1 MKFIHAADIHLD
13 SPLVGL
19 SAYLDAPAERLRT
32 ATREAFERLVTRA
45 IEESVDFMVIAGDL
59 YDGDWKDYHTGL
71 FFVRQM
77 GRLRQA
83 GIPVYLLYGNHDAE
97 SEVTRSLQLP
107 DNVQVFSARRAETFR
122 LDTHQVAL
130 HGQSFQR
137 AATTDNLVPG
147 YPAPVPGWL
156 NIGVLHTALEGNAQ
170 HANYA
175 PCSQAELQAK
185 GYQYWA
191 LGHVHTHWMVQGDV
205 TMAYPGNLQGRHI
218 RETGAHGALLV
229 TTEGAQQV
237 TRVERLEVDVLR
249 WHLLELDASQA
260 DDMPGALRLVGQ
272 ALEQLLQQEPAHM
285 VMAVRVR
292 FAGPSG
298 AHAALL
304 RSEQQLRH
312 EVIAQAVAL
321 DPERLWIEK
330 VIADTRPTTTAGAPI
345 SDEAAS
351 TFAELQD
358 LARTAPH
365 DETFVQALQA
375 GWQAVL
381 EKLPHEVLA
390 QAPELAALRQQPAQA
405 LAGQL
410 EEALALL
417 NARTGPAADPNR

>member
-19 SAYLDAPAERLRT
+19 SAYPDAPAERLRT
-32 ATREAFERLVTRA
+32 ATREAFERLVARA
-45 IEESVDFMVIAGDL
+45 IEEQVDFMVIAGDL

-83 GIPVYLLYGNHDAE
+83 GIAVYLLYGNHDAE

-107 DNVQVFSARRAETFR
+107 DNVQVFPARRAETFR
-122 LDTHQVAL
+122 IAAHQVAL
-130 HGQSFQR
+130 HGQSFKH

-170 HANYA
+170 HASYA
-175 PCSQAELQAK
+175 PCSQAELHAK

-191 LGHVHTHWMVQGDV
+191 LGHVHAHWVEQGDV
-205 TMAYPGNLQGRHI
+205 TIAYPGNLQGRHI

-229 TTEGAQQV
+229 TAEGTQI
-237 TRVERLEVDVLR
+237 TRIDRLEVDVLR
-249 WHLLELDASQA
+249 WHLLEIDASQA
-260 DDMPGALRLVGQ
+260 DDLPDALRLVGQ
-272 ALEQLLQQEPAHM
+272 ALDQLLRQEPAHM
-285 VMAVRVR
+285 VLAVRVR
-292 FAGPSG
+292 FAGASG

-304 RSEQQLRH
+304 RSDQQLRH

-321 DPERLWIEK
+321 NPERLWIEK
-330 VIADTRPTTTAGAPI
+330 VIADTQPLPLAQAPASGA
-345 SDEAAS
+345 AANA
-351 TFAELQD
+351 FAELQD
-358 LARTAPH
+358 LARTAPQ
-365 DETFVQALQA
+365 DESFAQALQA
-375 GWQAVL
+375 SWQAVL

-390 QAPELAALRQQPAQA
+390 QAPELAALRQQP
-405 LAGQL
+405 
-410 EEALALL
+410 EEALAAQLQDALTLL
-417 NARTGPAADPNR
+417 GARTGAAADADR

>member
-19 SAYLDAPAERLRT
+19 SAYPDAPAERLRT

-45 IEESVDFMVIAGDL
+45 IEEQVDFMVIAGDL

-122 LDTHQVAL
+122 LDTLQVAL
-130 HGQSFQR
+130 HGQSFKL
-137 AATTDNLVPG
+137 AATTDNLVPS

-170 HANYA
+170 HASYA
-175 PCSQAELQAK
+175 PCSQAELHAK

-191 LGHVHTHWMVQGDV
+191 LGHVHAYWVAQGDV
-205 TMAYPGNLQGRHI
+205 TIAYPGNLQGRHI

-229 TTEGAQQV
+229 TAEGAQV
-237 TRVERLEVDVLR
+237 TRVDRLEVDVLR

-260 DDMPGALRLVGQ
+260 DDLPGALRLVGQ
-272 ALEQLLQQEPAHM
+272 ALEQLLQQAPAHM

-304 RSEQQLRH
+304 RGDQQLRH

-330 VIADTRPTTTAGAPI
+330 VIADTRPPTMADTPI

-351 TFAELQD
+351 AFAELQD

-365 DETFVQALQA
+365 DADFVQALQA

-390 QAPELAALRQQPAQA
+390 QAPDLAALRQQPEQA
-405 LAGQL
+405 LAAQL
-410 EEALALL
+410 DAALALL
-417 NARTGPAADPNR
+417 NVRTGPAANAAR